1 MPFVFYCEKK
11 NSSFKKVHL
20 NTWMGW
26 QLSTNGGAGKKKWS
40 VVLVLPF
47 GGCLQHSCCVTDLT
61 LWAPGFPISRMRDWG
76 GHRLLGFQLWH
87 PVGRLLFKAF
97 CSKAGPVYRVSGLW
111 NTAVWE
117 RKIPSSQLAAGPQSC
132 SLWSNKLCAGSQI
145 MPDCLRFCKWLF
157 QEWFPLPESGC

>member
-1 MPFVFYCEKK
+1 MGGLAAVDKLGSWKK
-11 NSSFKKVHL
+11 E
-20 NTWMGW
+20 W
-26 QLSTNGGAGKKKWS
+26 A
-40 VVLVLPF
+40 VVLVLQF

-61 LWAPGFPISRMRDWG
+61 LWAPGSPSPGWG
-76 GHRLLGFQLWH
+76 TEEDTDNLVFSLWH

-97 CSKAGPVYRVSGLW
+97 CSKAGPVNRVSGLW

-157 QEWFPLPESGC
+157 QERFPLPESGC